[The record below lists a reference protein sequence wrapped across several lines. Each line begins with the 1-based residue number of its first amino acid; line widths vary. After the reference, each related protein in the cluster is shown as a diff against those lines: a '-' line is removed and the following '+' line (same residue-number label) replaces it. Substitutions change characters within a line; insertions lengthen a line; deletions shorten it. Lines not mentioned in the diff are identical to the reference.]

1 MPTDVADPPVRD
13 RDPAAR
19 SSLPNDAAVGLYRPV
34 RPVQGIARRL
44 RGVVGI
50 KEDILDWAPEERPR
64 YTRLGAIVLNTGLLA
79 GLSLVVA
86 LNSVA
91 GGAWWALL
99 PVGMLWGW
107 VIVSFDGWLIAST
120 HGVQHAS
127 KARLFLPRI
136 AISVL
141 LGVAIAE
148 PLVLWVFQPSIHNDI
163 AEHRKSE
170 VERYESSLRTCNP
183 ATGEIVA
190 DPDCAGFRVNV
201 PNGPAAVAAELTDA
215 TRLRDQQ
222 RQAVAA
228 LDARFAAL
236 EKLARDECAGLSGP
250 GLTGVPGEGGEC
262 LRNRQ
267 KADQFRAD
275 NRLDKQHAD
284 LVALD
289 NRVVELTGELSTAR
303 ENGGAEISRA
313 IGAKVAEKEANLVD
327 RGLLDEID
335 ALGRL
340 ADESTAINVASWVLR
355 LLLIAID
362 CLPVFSKLM
371 GGTTTYDTLVSRQ
384 LVTAGRLHA
393 KHVSLYE
400 RRDSVDMDILAQR
413 TDLKLR
419 NKTGDLDNEER
430 AARAKRRNE
439 MTEQIDRLAARL
451 EGRMESH

>member
-1 MPTDVADPPVRD
+1 MPTDLADPPVRD

-34 RPVQGIARRL
+34 RPNLGITRRL
-44 RGVVGI
+44 RAVVGI
-50 KEDILDWAPEERPR
+50 KEDILDWVPEERPR

-79 GLSLVVA
+79 ALSLVVA
-86 LNSVA
+86 LNTVA

-99 PVGMLWGW
+99 PVGLLWGW

-136 AISVL
+136 VISVL

-170 VERYESSLRTCNP
+170 VERYEGALRTCNP
-183 ATGEIVA
+183 ATGELIETPECE
-190 DPDCAGFRVNV
+190 DFLVNI
-201 PNGPAAVAAELTDA
+201 PNSPAAATKELARA
-215 TRLRDQQ
+215 TVLRDQK
-222 RQAVAA
+222 RQNVAT
-228 LDARFAAL
+228 LDARLAAL
-236 EKLARDECAGLSGP
+236 EKLARDECAGRGGP

-262 LRNRQ
+262 VRNRQ
-267 KADQFRAD
+267 KADQFRTD
-275 NRLDKQHAD
+275 NQLDKQHAD

-289 NRVVELTGELSTAR
+289 NKVVTLTGELAAAQETS
-303 ENGGAEISRA
+303 GAQISRA
-313 IGAKVAEKEANLVD
+313 IEEKVEVKQANLAD
-327 RGLLDEID
+327 RGLLDEIE
-335 ALGRL
+335 ALDRL
-340 ADESTAINVASWVLR
+340 AEDSTAINVASWVLR
-355 LLLIAID
+355 LLLIAVD
-362 CLPVFSKLM
+362 CLPVLSKMM

-384 LVTAGRLHA
+384 LATAGRLHA

-400 RRDSVDMDILAQR
+400 RRDSVDLDILTKR

-419 NKTGDLDNEER
+419 NKSGDVDNEDR
-430 AARAKRRNE
+430 VARARRRNE

-451 EGRMESH
+451 ESRVESH